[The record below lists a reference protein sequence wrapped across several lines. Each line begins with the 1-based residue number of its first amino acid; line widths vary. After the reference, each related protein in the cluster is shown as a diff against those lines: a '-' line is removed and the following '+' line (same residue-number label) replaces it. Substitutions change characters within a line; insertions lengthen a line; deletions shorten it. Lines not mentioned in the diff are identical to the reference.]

1 MIYSILVI
9 FVLAFGSVFFL
20 MRQKRLKMCG
30 SKIKV
35 MDLKNPVMPENL
47 LISLTSFFSDWKP
60 KFISQY
66 NTKLFYNIK
75 PNAITTFFPGI
86 GMTHYD

>member
-9 FVLAFGSVFFL
+9 FVLVFGSVVFL

-47 LISLTSFFSDWKP
+47 LISLTSFFL
-60 KFISQY
+60 IENQ
-66 NTKLFYNIK
+66 NLFYNTI
-75 PNAITTFFPGI
+75 PNYFIMLYQMPLLHTFQV
-86 GMTHYD
+86 

>member
-9 FVLAFGSVFFL
+9 FVLVFGSVVFL

-47 LISLTSFFSDWKP
+47 LISLTSFFL
-60 KFISQY
+60 IENQ
-66 NTKLFYNIK
+66 NLFYNTI
-75 PNAITTFFPGI
+75 PNYFIILYQMPLLHFFQV
-86 GMTHYD
+86 

>member
-1 MIYSILVI
+1 MIYSIIVI
-9 FVLAFGSVFFL
+9 FVLVFGSVVFL

-47 LISLTSFFSDWKP
+47 LISLTSFFL
-60 KFISQY
+60 IENQ
-66 NTKLFYNIK
+66 NLFYNTI
-75 PNAITTFFPGI
+75 PNYFIIYQMPLLHFFQV
-86 GMTHYD
+86 

>member
-9 FVLAFGSVFFL
+9 FVLVFGSVVFL

-47 LISLTSFFSDWKP
+47 LISLTSFFL
-60 KFISQY
+60 IENQ
-66 NTKLFYNIK
+66 NLFCI
-75 PNAITTFFPGI
+75 I
-86 GMTHYD
+86 

>member
-9 FVLAFGSVFFL
+9 FVLVFGSVVFL

-47 LISLTSFFSDWKP
+47 LISLTSFFL
-60 KFISQY
+60 IENQ
-66 NTKLFYNIK
+66 NLFYNTI
-75 PNAITTFFPGI
+75 PNYFIILNQMPLLHFFQV
-86 GMTHYD
+86 